1 MRADETASLA
11 TRRRKDRSLTP
22 ERLRDRWRA
31 EAARVGLNTGR
42 RLERMVVDAGL
53 GQRRRFSRTDVD
65 CLLGRLVDPEVGL
78 CAEDSW
84 FTEAQVIEHIAAF
97 GAGQL
102 TSAQIQR
109 FAHAFLHSGCV
120 VRLIDRDPS
129 GRTPP
134 RWSTR
139 VHRDVED
146 RVLGQVGALRRRRIV
161 PIEGTAL
168 EQTLTDFPQL
178 GADQVEAL
186 RVLAGPGGALRALIA
201 PAGYGK
207 TTTLMAAADVARRSG
222 RPVMAVATTNQAV
235 GELRRAGLD
244 AARPLLASRTRQRQ
258 RMDSSEGQPTAAPRP
273 GRTNGA

>member
-1 MRADETASLA
+1 MRADEAASLA

-31 EAARVGLNTGR
+31 EAAQVGLNTGR
-42 RLERMVVDAGL
+42 RLEQMVADAGR

-139 VHRDVED
+139 VHREVED
-146 RVLGQVGALRRRRIV
+146 RVLGHVSVLRHRRVAPVDR
-161 PIEGTAL
+161 TAL
-168 EQTLTDFPQL
+168 EQTLADYPQL
-178 GADQVEAL
+178 GADQVEAV
-186 RVLAGPGGALRALIA
+186 RVVAGPGGALRARCS
-201 PAGYGK
+201 P
-207 TTTLMAAADVARRSG
+207 
-222 RPVMAVATTNQAV
+222 RPDT
-235 GELRRAGLD
+235 
-244 AARPLLASRTRQRQ
+244 ARP
-258 RMDSSEGQPTAAPRP
+258 PP
-273 GRTNGA
+273 